1 MPKFIKVHH
10 VTKENTTIE
19 IIQQVEY
26 IMFVAPA
33 KEEPESLVKSI
44 IGTIKGDIGI
54 TETYEQMKELLG
66 NLF

>member
-1 MPKFIKVHH
+1 MPKFIKIHH
-10 VTKENTTIE
+10 VDNENKVIE
-19 IIQQVEY
+19 IMQNIEY
-26 IMFVAPA
+26 IMFIFPA
-33 KEEPESLVKSI
+33 KNPESLVKSI